1 MAAGGMV
8 YMAQGGLLS
17 RILAPHKAA
26 MGMMG
31 KVGGF
36 ALNNSPMGM
45 ASKALGGGDLTDV
58 IGKAVAPLTDTMQTQ
73 IDKLKDT
80 FENSPLGSIMQQFSD
95 GANKLVDSALS
106 LKVDPTNVNVNFGGL
121 SFLEMLREDA
131 VKSIMDQV
139 QDQISGTKF
148 NEVGDA
154 VRRTSGLS

>member
-1 MAAGGMV
+1 
-8 YMAQGGLLS
+8 
-17 RILAPHKAA
+17 
-26 MGMMG
+26 
-31 KVGGF
+31 
-36 ALNNSPMGM
+36 
-45 ASKALGGGDLTDV
+45 
-58 IGKAVAPLTDTMQTQ
+58 MQTQ